1 MNKIKENFKTEIKK
15 VETRNELIEIKN
27 KYFSKKGIITELMQ
41 EMKNVE
47 NKKEYGEKV
56 NNLKTELFKLY
67 EEKNNYFLEKELE
80 SKLIQDK
87 IDVTLET
94 PNNKTITKNIL
105 LKTRHEIESFFSKK
119 GFEIAYGQEIETDH
133 YNFEALN
140 LDKNHPARD
149 MQDTFYVNNDLVLR
163 THTSNI
169 QSRIL
174 EKYKNQEL
182 KIICSGK
189 VYRRD
194 EDDATHSHQ
203 FMQLEGFNVVR
214 IDSPTTANLKDL
226 KTILT
231 EFVRYIFENDELSIR
246 MRPSYFPFTEPSVEV
261 DVTCSHCLGKGC
273 SFCKKTGYI
282 EILGAGI
289 INKKVLEIAG
299 YNADEFVGYAFGI
312 GIERICLLKYGIDD
326 IRELYLNDHRFLE
339 QF

>member
-1 MNKIKENFKTEIKK
+1 MNKIKEQFEVEIKK
-15 VETRNELIEIKN
+15 IESKNDLIELKN
-27 KYFSKKGIITELMQ
+27 KYFSKKGIIAELMQ

-56 NNLKTELFKLY
+56 NNLKNELFELF
-67 EEKNNYFLEKELE
+67 EEKNKVFIEQELE
-80 SKLIQDK
+80 LKLKKDQV
-87 IDVTLET
+87 DVTLNT
-94 PNNKTITKNIL
+94 IDNKMITKNIL
-105 LKTRHEIESFFSKK
+105 IKTRQEIEDFFSKK
-119 GFEIAYGQEIETDH
+119 GFEIVYGQEIETDH

-149 MQDTFYVNNDLVLR
+149 MQDTFYVEDDLVLR

-169 QSRIL
+169 QSRVL
-174 EKYKNQEL
+174 EQYKNQEL

-231 EFVRYIFENDELSIR
+231 EFVRYIFENDELTIR

-299 YNADEFVGYAFGI
+299 FDSDQFVGYAFGI